1 MLVLASFFKNNW
13 IWLFLPL
20 ILFEVIFIV
29 IAFIKGRNEKD

>member
-1 MLVLASFFKNNW
+1 MLVLDSFFKNNW

-29 IAFIKGRNEKD
+29 IAVIKGENKKN